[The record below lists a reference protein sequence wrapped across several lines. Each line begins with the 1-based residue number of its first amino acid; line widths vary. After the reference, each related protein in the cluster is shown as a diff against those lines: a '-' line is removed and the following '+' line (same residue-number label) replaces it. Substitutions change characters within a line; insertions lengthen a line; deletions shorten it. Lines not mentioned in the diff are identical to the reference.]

1 MEMTKG
7 TAGMHQDEVSC
18 SSCSTQF
25 HIMKPLEGLVYTC
38 KSCQSQFMLRKRGSR
53 FESFLWSEDEIL
65 KKLLE
70 IPGQPGPSQAQR
82 LWRKVFSNLED
93 EKAHMDFVQLC
104 RKLNQLEMARE
115 KYGHLQSYLNWTQLP
130 KSVQEI
136 LYPAPKV
143 ISPWQERTPWILLGL
158 GLGMILAGLVL
169 PGYRNMF
176 GAGVLV
182 GLLTIVFY
190 RQQIFEKV
198 K

>member
-1 MEMTKG
+1 
-7 TAGMHQDEVSC
+7 
-18 SSCSTQF
+18 
-25 HIMKPLEGLVYTC
+25 
-38 KSCQSQFMLRKRGSR
+38 MLRKRGLR

-70 IPGQPGPSQAQR
+70 IPGQPGPSQTQR

-115 KYGHLQSYLNWTQLP
+115 KYGHLQSYLNWTELP
-130 KSVQEI
+130 KPVQEI

-182 GLLTIVFY
+182 GFLTVVFY